1 MFRKPILIVAVFTLL
16 VVSVLVAP
24 LQQANAATKSPCEK
38 YFTNQGK
45 PWLAKRC
52 RTTSVVSHRAKYT
65 SSSTTNE
72 NTMKALKFD
81 GKIGVGCETD
91 TWRLASDDGA
101 EAQGRSV
108 IFHDTTIGRVV
119 TDESI
124 AAARDATGASEADLN
139 PQTKMSMVTYAQFT
153 YFRTTGGEP
162 LPTLKQWVNYAANN
176 KIPCNIEIKWKP
188 SDAELIATVTKLRA
202 TKMLK
207 KITFWNAP
215 TTNHACSTANM
226 EEIID
231 NPDLLGIVVG
241 FKQTSECPLSPQ
253 DIHDKGYGYTTLPG
267 GLTLSERKNFVK
279 QVHDLGMT
287 AGSPVSLDKIAGW
300 KQNITAK
307 VDYIMTNKP
316 KALRDWLRG

>member
-1 MFRKPILIVAVFTLL
+1 MAALLI
-16 VVSVLVAP
+16 AP
-24 LQQANAATKSPCEK
+24 LQETDAAAKSACER
-38 YFTNQGK
+38 YFINQGK
-45 PWLAKRC
+45 PGVAKRC
-52 RTTSVVSHRAKYT
+52 RTIKVVAHRAQV
-65 SSSTTNE
+65 SSAATTNE
-72 NTMKALKFD
+72 NTLKALKFD

-91 TWRLASDDGA
+91 TWRLASDDGV

-124 AAARDATGASEADLN
+124 AAARAATGASEADLN
-139 PQTKMSMVTYAQFT
+139 PQTKMSKVTYEQFK

-188 SDAELIATVTKLRA
+188 SDAELKATVDKLRT
-202 TKMLK
+202 TKMLP

-215 TTNHACSTANM
+215 TTNHNCSTTSM
-226 EEIID
+226 EAIID
-231 NPDLLGIVVG
+231 NPDLKGLVMG
-241 FKQTSECPLSPQ
+241 FKQTSGCPLPPQ
-253 DIHDKGYGYTTLPG
+253 DIHDKGYKYTTLPG

-279 QVHDLGMT
+279 QVHALGMT
-287 AGSPVSLDKIAGW
+287 AGSPVSLDKAAGW
-300 KQNITAK
+300 KQNVTTN